1 MDMMLNELPNPAL
14 KLQKIF
20 YFVALTTILTIFYV
34 FLFDERQIM
43 DRTEGFGVYIDRT
56 LKKVQSTFL
65 QVFADNDIDLTIE
78 QWVILQRVHLE
89 GTDASQAD
97 IAKSN
102 FRNRATTS
110 RVISGLC
117 KKGLLK
123 KSRFRDD
130 QKRYK
135 LVMTEAGQRL
145 MEKVLPLIQ
154 DLRRVSTIHISEEA
168 FETFYQ
174 VLDQLYDNF
183 DKYEGYKKA

>member
-1 MDMMLNELPNPAL
+1 
-14 KLQKIF
+14 
-20 YFVALTTILTIFYV
+20 
-34 FLFDERQIM
+34 M

-65 QVFADNDIDLTIE
+65 QVFAENDIDLTIE

-97 IAKSN
+97 IARWN

-130 QKRYK
+130 QKRFK
-135 LVMTEAGQRL
+135 LIMTDQGRNL
-145 MEKVLPLIQ
+145 MEKVMPLIT
-154 DLRRVSTIHISEEA
+154 DLRHVSTIDISESE
-168 FETFYQ
+168 FDIFYK

-183 DKYEGYKKA
+183 DKYEGYKVSSKG

>member
-1 MDMMLNELPNPAL
+1 
-14 KLQKIF
+14 
-20 YFVALTTILTIFYV
+20 
-34 FLFDERQIM
+34 M

-65 QVFADNDIDLTIE
+65 QAFLDNDIDLTIE
-78 QWVILQRVHLE
+78 QWVLLQRVHLE
-89 GTDASQAD
+89 GRNASQAD

-123 KSRFRDD
+123 KQRFRDD

-135 LVMTEAGQRL
+135 LVMTDEGQKL
-145 MEKVLPLIQ
+145 MERVLPIIK
-154 DLRRVSTIHISEEA
+154 DLRKVSTINITEKE
-168 FETFYQ
+168 FDIFYQ

-183 DKYEGYKKA
+183 DHYEGYKPTSS

>member
-1 MDMMLNELPNPAL
+1 MNNNFND
-14 KLQKIF
+14 KLL
-20 YFVALTTILTIFYV
+20 YFWKNNY
-34 FLFDERQIM
+34 RIM

-65 QVFADNDIDLTIE
+65 QVFAENNIDLTIE

-89 GTDASQAD
+89 GKDASQAD

-117 KKGLLK
+117 KKGFLR

-135 LVMTEAGQRL
+135 LVITDEGSA
-145 MEKVLPLIQ
+145 LIKQ
-154 DLRRVSTIHISEEA
+154 VMPFITDLRKVSTLGITKEE
-168 FETFYQ
+168 FEIFYK
-174 VLDQLYDNF
+174 VLDQLWENF
-183 DKYEGYKKA
+183 DQYEGHS

>member
-1 MDMMLNELPNPAL
+1 
-14 KLQKIF
+14 
-20 YFVALTTILTIFYV
+20 
-34 FLFDERQIM
+34 M

-65 QVFADNDIDLTIE
+65 QVFAENDIDLTIE

-135 LVMTEAGQRL
+135 LVMTVEGQQL

-154 DLRRVSTIHISEEA
+154 DLRRVSTINISEEA

-183 DKYEGYKKA
+183 DKYDGYKKS

>member
-1 MDMMLNELPNPAL
+1 
-14 KLQKIF
+14 
-20 YFVALTTILTIFYV
+20 
-34 FLFDERQIM
+34 M

-56 LKKVQSTFL
+56 LKKIQSTFL
-65 QVFADNDIDLTIE
+65 QVFAENDIDLTIE

-89 GTDASQAD
+89 GKEASQAD

-135 LVMTEAGQRL
+135 LALTHEGTLLMKRVMPFILE
-145 MEKVLPLIQ
+145 
-154 DLRRVSTIHISEEA
+154 LRKASTKGISEQE
-168 FETFYQ
+168 FEIFYQ
-174 VLDQLYDNF
+174 VLDQLWENF
-183 DKYEGYKKA
+183 DQYP

>member
-1 MDMMLNELPNPAL
+1 
-14 KLQKIF
+14 
-20 YFVALTTILTIFYV
+20 
-34 FLFDERQIM
+34 M

-65 QVFADNDIDLTIE
+65 QVFAENNIDLTIE

-89 GTDASQAD
+89 GKDASQAD

-117 KKGLLK
+117 KKGFLK

-135 LVMTEAGQRL
+135 LVMTEEGSQL
-145 MEKVLPLIQ
+145 INTVMPLIT
-154 DLRRVSTIHISEEA
+154 DLRKASAQGITEA
-168 FETFYQ
+168 EFETFYK
-174 VLDQLYDNF
+174 VLDQLYENF
-183 DKYEGYKKA
+183 DQYEGRSRPNP

>member
-1 MDMMLNELPNPAL
+1 
-14 KLQKIF
+14 
-20 YFVALTTILTIFYV
+20 
-34 FLFDERQIM
+34 M

-65 QVFADNDIDLTIE
+65 QAFAENDIDLTIE
-78 QWVILQRVHLE
+78 QWVILQRVDLE
-89 GTDASQAD
+89 GKDASQAD

-117 KKGLLK
+117 KKGYLK

-135 LVMTEAGQRL
+135 LIVTENGAAL
-145 MEKVLPLIQ
+145 MQKVLPLIQ
-154 DLRRVSTIHISEEA
+154 DLRKVSTQGISEEE
-168 FETFYQ
+168 FETFYK
-174 VLDQLYDNF
+174 VLDQLWENF
-183 DKYEGYKKA
+183 DQYEGRSL

>member
-1 MDMMLNELPNPAL
+1 
-14 KLQKIF
+14 
-20 YFVALTTILTIFYV
+20 
-34 FLFDERQIM
+34 M

-56 LKKVQSTFL
+56 LKKVQHTFL

-89 GTDASQAD
+89 GKEASQAD

-135 LVMTEAGQRL
+135 LEMTEEGQLL
-145 MEKVLPLIQ
+145 MKKVMPLIK
-154 DLRRVSTIHISEEA
+154 DLRRVSTIDISDDE
-168 FETFYQ
+168 FETFYK
-174 VLDQLYDNF
+174 VLDQLYQNF
-183 DKYEGYKKA
+183 DEYEGYKKPVK